1 MLSVQFEKTDLSEIT
16 TESNVS
22 IETDIEGMKNEFK
35 RY

>member
-1 MLSVQFEKTDLSEIT
+1 MLAVQFEKTDLSEIT
-16 TESNVS
+16 TESNFS